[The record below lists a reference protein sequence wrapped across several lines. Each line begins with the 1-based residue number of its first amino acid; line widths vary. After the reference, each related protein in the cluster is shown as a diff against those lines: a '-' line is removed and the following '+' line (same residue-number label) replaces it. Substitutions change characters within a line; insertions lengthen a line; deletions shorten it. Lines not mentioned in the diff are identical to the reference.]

1 MRAPMQ
7 VLVIPYKITDG
18 KPEYCIF
25 KRSDALYWQFI
36 AGGGE
41 DKETPLEAASRESFE
56 EANLEQT
63 LHFYQLT
70 STFYVPADCIS
81 EKHRQYWSADTF
93 VLPEYC
99 FAVNVD
105 SKSVKLSSEHTEY
118 SWVTYEKANE
128 LLYWQTNKIA
138 LFELDNRIKSNMF

>member
-1 MRAPMQ
+1 MQ

-25 KRSDALYWQFI
+25 KRSVALYWQFI

-41 DKETPLEAASRESFE
+41 DKETPLEAAIRESFE
-56 EANLEQT
+56 EANLQKT
-63 LHFYQLT
+63 LPYYQLT

-81 EKHRQYWSADTF
+81 EKHRQYWSPDTF

-99 FAVNVD
+99 FAVKVN

-128 LLYWQTNKIA
+128 LLYWQTNKVA

>member
-7 VLVIPYKITDG
+7 VLVIPYKITEG
-18 KPEYCIF
+18 KAEYCIF
-25 KRSDALYWQFI
+25 KRSDSLYWQFI

-41 DKETPLEAASRESFE
+41 GTETPLEAARRESFE
-56 EANLEQT
+56 EASLEQT
-63 LHFYQLT
+63 FPYYQLT

-81 EKHRQYWSADTF
+81 EKHRKYWSADTF

-99 FAVNVD
+99 FAVNVNT
-105 SKSVKLSSEHTEY
+105 KSVKLSSEHTEY
-118 SWVTYEKANE
+118 SWVTYEKAKE

-138 LFELDNRIKSNMF
+138 LFELDNRIKSNIF